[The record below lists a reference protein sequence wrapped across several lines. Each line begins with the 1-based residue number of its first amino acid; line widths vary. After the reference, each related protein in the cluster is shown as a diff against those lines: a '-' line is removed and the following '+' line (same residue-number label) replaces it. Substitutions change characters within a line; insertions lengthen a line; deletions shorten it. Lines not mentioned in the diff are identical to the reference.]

1 MNNYKIFGEIYA
13 NIYDEI
19 YNAKNYVE
27 ECDIL
32 EQIFKNKRNVT
43 SILDLG
49 CGTGNH
55 AAELATRGY
64 KVIGLDQSDQMI
76 KVAIGK
82 NLEGCS
88 FQQSDIRAFDL
99 KQSFDVVILMFNVVG
114 YLLDKNSL
122 IALFSTARQHLAK
135 GGLLIY
141 DFWYAPAVRYSP
153 PIKSGSR
160 RAKAELKIHRNT
172 IGELDLKNN
181 LIRINCELKRGPIEV
196 HETHNV
202 RYFDL
207 DELRSLMLQTYFEK
221 INFSIFG
228 DIEQA
233 PNKNTWQAMAWSK
246 AV

>member
-1 MNNYKIFGEIYA
+1 MISIR
-13 NIYDEI
+13 
-19 YNAKNYVE
+19 
-27 ECDIL
+27 
-32 EQIFKNKRNVT
+32 FKF
-43 SILDLG
+43 SS
-49 CGTGNH
+49 
-55 AAELATRGY
+55 Y
-64 KVIGLDQSDQMI
+64 
-76 KVAIGK
+76 
-82 NLEGCS
+82 
-88 FQQSDIRAFDL
+88 IRANNT
-99 KQSFDVVILMFNVVG
+99 SS
-114 YLLDKNSL
+114 LLVNTIGINGSN
-122 IALFSTARQHLAK
+122 
-135 GGLLIY
+135 
-141 DFWYAPAVRYSP
+141 SP

-181 LIRINCELKRGPIEV
+181 LIRINCELKRGPIED

-207 DELRSLMLQTYFEK
+207 DELRSLMLQTCFEK